1 MSESGQEFTRRCSH
15 LWHWGW
21 EGENETYLLFSLPL
35 SFLGASP
42 VSQQVKSPP
51 AMQETQETRV

>member
-1 MSESGQEFTRRCSH
+1 MSESSQEFTRRCSH

-21 EGENETYLLFSLPL
+21 EGENETDLLFSLPL
-35 SFLGASP
+35 SFLRASP